1 MKFLKVLSVDETKEE
16 LTVTFANFNLAIE
29 ELDIV
34 DALDRILAQDIV
46 SPMDVPQFNRSTVD
60 GYAIK
65 SFDSHGTS
73 DFMPG
78 FLKVIGAVSIGE
90 STNLSVSAGEAV
102 YVPTGGIIPE
112 GADSVI
118 MIEHIEKLDENTI
131 AVYKPI
137 CTGENIIYAGD
148 DIKKQQLVLEKGKK
162 ITPQDI
168 GVLAAIGI
176 SKIKTYKKPRFYII
190 STGDEIIDLDETL
203 TLGKIRDI
211 NGYVLSALVQKVGGE
226 VVDKVIVKDNFD
238 LLRKEVQKGID
249 IADII
254 LISGGSSVGIRD
266 FTYDVIN
273 SFKGKGVF
281 VHGVAIK
288 PGKPTIIGE
297 AEGKAVFGLPGHPVS
312 AMMVFKI
319 FVEYFI
325 KARMGIK
332 EHFNMTKAIMDFN
345 VHSSPGKETYQMVH
359 LQEREGKFY
368 AVPSFGKSG
377 FITLLSKSSGYI
389 IIKDH
394 IEGLN
399 KGEEVNVYFL

>member
-1 MKFLKVLSVDETKEE
+1 
-16 LTVTFANFNLAIE
+16 
-29 ELDIV
+29 
-34 DALDRILAQDIV
+34 
-46 SPMDVPQFNRSTVD
+46 
-60 GYAIK
+60 
-65 SFDSHGTS
+65 
-73 DFMPG
+73 
-78 FLKVIGAVSIGE
+78 
-90 STNLSVSAGEAV
+90 
-102 YVPTGGIIPE
+102 
-112 GADSVI
+112 
-118 MIEHIEKLDENTI
+118 
-131 AVYKPI
+131 
-137 CTGENIIYAGD
+137 
-148 DIKKQQLVLEKGKK
+148 
-162 ITPQDI
+162 
-168 GVLAAIGI
+168 
-176 SKIKTYKKPRFYII
+176 
-190 STGDEIIDLDETL
+190 
-203 TLGKIRDI
+203 
-211 NGYVLSALVQKVGGE
+211 
-226 VVDKVIVKDNFD
+226 NFD